1 MRYRDFYICSCLE
14 VFLNNLEKTHKIK
27 RLDSDESFSQI
38 KLIDLLLLIVYWR
51 LTQVIILM
59 LLDLKNP
66 TNFKMLL
73 LLNLGILHALKNKI
87 ITIEEAEIMLY
98 SPHMMNLLIENK
110 IRQELINIIHL
121 GTELEDVTALNL
133 DLNLAIEKMIAISE
147 EALTKCADIAGEQRW
162 YVD

>member
-1 MRYRDFYICSCLE
+1 
-14 VFLNNLEKTHKIK
+14 
-27 RLDSDESFSQI
+27 
-38 KLIDLLLLIVYWR
+38 
-51 LTQVIILM
+51 
-59 LLDLKNP
+59 
-66 TNFKMLL
+66 
-73 LLNLGILHALKNKI
+73 
-87 ITIEEAEIMLY
+87 MLY

>member
-1 MRYRDFYICSCLE
+1 
-14 VFLNNLEKTHKIK
+14 
-27 RLDSDESFSQI
+27 
-38 KLIDLLLLIVYWR
+38 
-51 LTQVIILM
+51 M